1 MSQTLERL
9 TPDPE
14 QEAAIER
21 MVNEPTRAAANCSV
35 YGTGKSLMSVEVG
48 LRLAGNIQLI
58 VAPLFTKH
66 SWKTTILRQNPDA
79 RVEFIN
85 SSKEGTAA
93 LNDLLAGI
101 AGWYI
106 IGREYFATNK
116 IYPKMQAISPMID
129 YFVYDEVA
137 RWSNRKSRGFA
148 IMKKIKPKYKMA
160 LSATPAGNRFDGMFA
175 ITMWLWPQYIKEQT
189 GLSYWRWVKKWCR
202 TEEDFFAGEQVVGEL
217 NPGEYVAQ
225 LPCYIRLEADFGES
239 IRDTLDIEL
248 SRPERAVYDRFEK
261 DLIVWLQE
269 NAVVAKVPIVKRIRL
284 RQMSLGTVAWDK
296 DTDTVTFDTTMRST
310 KYDTLKAIIKENPEE
325 PMLIL
330 THSAKFA
337 RVVVTKLKED
347 GYAAEGWHGEVP
359 EATREETKR
368 RFMDSTGVDYIVAT
382 IASIG
387 EGVDGLQARSR
398 FMVWLSRDDDNQ
410 LNEQAFR
417 RLYRRGQER
426 QVLSID
432 IAALETYD
440 HNQLSNLIQQTLA
453 MNSTLKRKR

>member
-1 MSQTLERL
+1 MALEPLTL
-9 TPDPE
+9 DPE
-14 QEAAIER
+14 QQNAVDR
-21 MVNEPTRAAANCSV
+21 MVNEPTRAALCAAMF
-35 YGTGKSLMSVEVG
+35 GTGKTLMAVEVG
-48 LRLAGNIQLI
+48 LRLGANIQLVI
-58 VAPLFTKH
+58 CPLFTKH
-66 SWKTTILRQNPDA
+66 SWKATIERQNPGA

-85 SSKEGTAA
+85 SSKAGQSA
-93 LNDLLAGI
+93 LNALLAGV

-116 IYPKMQAISPMID
+116 IYPQMQAISPIID

-239 IRDTLDIEL
+239 VRDTLDIEL
-248 SRPERAVYDRFEK
+248 SRPERAVYDAFEK
-261 DLIVWLQE
+261 DLIVWLQN

-284 RQMSLGTVAWDK
+284 RQMSLGTVAWDAAA
-296 DTDTVTFDTTMRST
+296 DTVTFDSSMKST
-310 KYDTLKAIIKENPEE
+310 KYDTLKAIIKENPDE
-325 PMLIL
+325 PMLVL
-330 THSAKFA
+330 TESAKFA
-337 RVVVTKLKED
+337 RVVATKLKED
-347 GYAAEGWHGEVP
+347 GYAAEEWSGNVSES
-359 EATREETKR
+359 AREETKR

-387 EGVDGLQARSR
+387 EGVDGLQTRSR
-398 FMVWLSRDDDNQ
+398 FMVWLSRHDSNQ

-426 QVLSID
+426 QVISID
-432 IAALETYD
+432 VAALDTFD
-440 HNQLSNLIQQTLA
+440 HNQLSSLAQQTID
-453 MNSTLKRKR
+453 MNRILKTKK